1 MFRAKKIALAVA
13 LAAGFTSFAQAADV
27 EVFGRFDT
35 GFLYTINSG
44 DSKDSFE
51 MSTGHSTGSRW
62 GIKASEK
69 LNEDWT
75 LKVHLESGISSD
87 TGEFCSSCGD
97 RVFGRQLTLSLKNA
111 SFGEIAFGRSG
122 KPLSG
127 SDQFTRIRP
136 FTPFGVTY
144 GDAGLLFY
152 GKGGRIDNAVFYQS
166 PKFAGFTVLAAASTQ
181 TKNQEAQEWTDNER
195 FWGGSVD
202 WKGGNLGLMIGAEQI
217 VKKATDKA
225 DGEDNP
231 TTLYLGAYYD
241 FGVAKIMAGYQHGWN
256 LDRIGCL
263 QSVKIGGSN
272 AQVENFDADFYMLGA
287 TIPAGKGLVRLSAI
301 YMDGENGRKLS
312 SNKASVQ
319 TGAEASYWS
328 LAAGYTYPF
337 SKRTS
342 IYGVVAHLHGE
353 DAIDKDNNVTNGDG
367 DLTRYQIAVGLVHK
381 F

>member
-13 LAAGFTSFAQAADV
+13 MAAATMSMAQATEV

-35 GFLYTINSG
+35 GMMYTINSG
-44 DSKDSFE
+44 DSKDNFQMTS
-51 MSTGHSTGSRW
+51 GHTTGSRW
-62 GIKASEK
+62 GIKATEK
-69 LNEDWT
+69 LNADWT
-75 LKVHLESGISSD
+75 VRAHLESGIESD
-87 TGEFCSSCGD
+87 TGELSSSG
-97 RVFGRQLTLSLKNA
+97 RIFGRQMTISLKNP

-181 TKNQEAQEWTDNER
+181 TSKQEEAEWTDNTR
-195 FWGGSVD
+195 FWGGSID
-202 WKGGNLGLMIGAEQI
+202 WKGGNVGLMIGAEQT
-217 VKKATDKA
+217 VAKASDKA
-225 DGEDNP
+225 KGEENP

-241 FGVAKIMAGYQHGWN
+241 FGVAKIMAGYQRGWN

-263 QSVKIGGSN
+263 QNVTINGIDASDATVK
-272 AQVENFDADFYMLGA
+272 NFDANFYLLGA

-301 YMDGENGRKLS
+301 YMDGENSQELGPNLGKD
-312 SNKASVQ
+312 
-319 TGAEASYWS
+319 ASYWS
-328 LAAGYTYPF
+328 LGAGYTYPF

-353 DAIDKDNNVTNGDG
+353 DAIDKDNKASNGDG

>member
-1 MFRAKKIALAVA
+1 MVMAKKVALAVA
-13 LAAGFTSFAQAADV
+13 LAGSMVGSAQAADV

-35 GFLYTINSG
+35 GFLYTANAG
-44 DSKDSFE
+44 ESKDSFQ
-51 MSTGHSTGSRW
+51 MTSGHTTGSRW
-62 GIKASEK
+62 GIKATEK

-75 LKVHLESGISSD
+75 IRAHLESGVESD
-87 TGEFCSSCGD
+87 TGEFASSG
-97 RVFGRQLTLSLKNA
+97 RIFGRQMTLSLKNS

-152 GKGGRIDNAVFYQS
+152 GKGGRVDNAVFYQS
-166 PKFAGFTVLAAASTQ
+166 PKFAGFTVQATGSFNTSG
-181 TKNQEAQEWTDNER
+181 QEDAEWTNNTR
-195 FWGGSVD
+195 FWGGSID
-202 WKGGNLGLMIGAEQI
+202 WKGENLGLMIGTEQI
-217 VKKATDKA
+217 VKNAADKA

-241 FGVAKIMAGYQHGWN
+241 FGVMKLMAGYQHGWN

-263 QSVKIGGSN
+263 QSVKIGGNS
-272 AQVENFDADFYMLGA
+272 AQVENFDADFYLIGA
-287 TIPAGKGLVRLSAI
+287 TIPVSKGLVRLSAI

-319 TGAEASYWS
+319 TGADASYWS

-342 IYGVVAHLHGE
+342 VYGVVSHLHGG
-353 DAIDKDNNVTNGDG
+353 DAIAKGNNATNGDG
-367 DLTRYQIAVGLVHK
+367 DLTRYQVAVGLVHK

>member
-13 LAAGFTSFAQAADV
+13 MAAATMSMAQATEV

-35 GFLYTINSG
+35 GMMYTINSG
-44 DSKDSFE
+44 DSKDNFQMTS
-51 MSTGHSTGSRW
+51 GHTTGSRW
-62 GIKASEK
+62 GIKATEK
-69 LNEDWT
+69 LNADWT
-75 LKVHLESGISSD
+75 VRAHLESGIESY
-87 TGEFCSSCGD
+87 TGELSSSG
-97 RVFGRQLTLSLKNA
+97 RIFGRQMTISLKNP

-181 TKNQEAQEWTDNER
+181 TSKQEEAEWTDNTR
-195 FWGGSVD
+195 FWGGSID
-202 WKGGNLGLMIGAEQI
+202 WKGGNVGLMIGAEQT
-217 VKKATDKA
+217 VAKASDKA
-225 DGEDNP
+225 KGEENP

-241 FGVAKIMAGYQHGWN
+241 FGVAKIMAGYQRGWN

-263 QSVKIGGSN
+263 QNVTINGIDASDATVK
-272 AQVENFDADFYMLGA
+272 NFDANFYLLGA

-301 YMDGENGRKLS
+301 YMDGENSQELGPNLGKD
-312 SNKASVQ
+312 
-319 TGAEASYWS
+319 ASYWS
-328 LAAGYTYPF
+328 LGAGYTYPF

-353 DAIDKDNNVTNGDG
+353 DAIDKDNNASNGDG

>member
-13 LAAGFTSFAQAADV
+13 MAAATMSMAQATEV

-35 GFLYTINSG
+35 GMMYTINSG
-44 DSKDSFE
+44 DSKDNFQMTS
-51 MSTGHSTGSRW
+51 GHTTGSRW
-62 GIKASEK
+62 GIKATEK
-69 LNEDWT
+69 LNADWT
-75 LKVHLESGISSD
+75 VRAHLESGIESD
-87 TGEFCSSCGD
+87 TGELSSSG
-97 RVFGRQLTLSLKNA
+97 RIFGRQMTISLKNP

-181 TKNQEAQEWTDNER
+181 TSKQEEAEWTDNTR
-195 FWGGSVD
+195 FWGGSID
-202 WKGGNLGLMIGAEQI
+202 WKGGNVGLMIGAEQT
-217 VKKATDKA
+217 VAKASDKA
-225 DGEDNP
+225 KGEENP

-241 FGVAKIMAGYQHGWN
+241 FGVAKIMAGYQRGWN

-263 QSVKIGGSN
+263 QNVTINGIDASDATVK
-272 AQVENFDADFYMLGA
+272 NFDANFYLLGA

-301 YMDGENGRKLS
+301 NMDGENSQELGPNLGKD
-312 SNKASVQ
+312 
-319 TGAEASYWS
+319 ASYWS
-328 LAAGYTYPF
+328 LGAGYTYPF

-353 DAIDKDNNVTNGDG
+353 DAIDKDNNASNGDG

>member
-13 LAAGFTSFAQAADV
+13 MAAATMSMAQATEV

-35 GFLYTINSG
+35 GMMYTINSG
-44 DSKDSFE
+44 DSKDNFQMTS
-51 MSTGHSTGSRW
+51 GHTTGSRW
-62 GIKASEK
+62 GIKATEK
-69 LNEDWT
+69 LNADWT
-75 LKVHLESGISSD
+75 VRAHLESGIESD
-87 TGEFCSSCGD
+87 TGELSSSG
-97 RVFGRQLTLSLKNA
+97 RIFGRQMTISLKNP

-181 TKNQEAQEWTDNER
+181 TQKEEAQEWTDNER

-202 WKGGNLGLMIGAEQI
+202 WKGGNLGLMFGAEQT
-217 VKKATDKA
+217 VLA
-225 DGEDNP
+225 DGDKTNGQENP

-241 FGVAKIMAGYQHGWN
+241 FGVAKIMAGYQRGWN

-263 QSVKIGGSN
+263 RDVEIGSIDTDRTTK
-272 AQVENFDADFYMLGA
+272 NFDANFYLLGA

-301 YMDGENGRKLS
+301 YMDGENSQELGPNLGKD
-312 SNKASVQ
+312 
-319 TGAEASYWS
+319 ASYWS
-328 LAAGYTYPF
+328 LGAGYTYPF

-353 DAIDKDNNVTNGDG
+353 DAIDKDNNASNGDG

>member
-13 LAAGFTSFAQAADV
+13 MAAATMSMAQATEV

-35 GFLYTINSG
+35 GMMYTINSG
-44 DSKDSFE
+44 DSKDNFQMTS
-51 MSTGHSTGSRW
+51 GHTTGSRW
-62 GIKASEK
+62 GIKATEK
-69 LNEDWT
+69 LNTDWT
-75 LKVHLESGISSD
+75 VRAHLESGIESD
-87 TGEFCSSCGD
+87 TGELSSSG
-97 RVFGRQLTLSLKNA
+97 RIFGRQMTISLKNP

-166 PKFAGFTVLAAASTQ
+166 PKFAGFTVLAAASSET
-181 TKNQEAQEWTDNER
+181 NGQEADEWTDNTR
-195 FWGGSVD
+195 FWGGSID
-202 WKGGNLGLMIGAEQI
+202 WKGGNVGLMIGAEQT
-217 VKKATDKA
+217 VLA
-225 DGEDNP
+225 DGDKTNGQENP

-241 FGVAKIMAGYQHGWN
+241 FGVAKIMAGYQRGWN

-263 QSVKIGGSN
+263 RNVEIGSIDTD
-272 AQVENFDADFYMLGA
+272 ETMKNFDANFYLLGA

-301 YMDGENGRKLS
+301 YMDGKNNQELGPNLGKD
-312 SNKASVQ
+312 
-319 TGAEASYWS
+319 ASYWS
-328 LAAGYTYPF
+328 LGAGYTYPF

-353 DAIDKDNNVTNGDG
+353 DAIDKDNNASNGDG

>member
-1 MFRAKKIALAVA
+1 M
-13 LAAGFTSFAQAADV
+13 
-27 EVFGRFDT
+27 
-35 GFLYTINSG
+35 TI
-44 DSKDSFE
+44 
-51 MSTGHSTGSRW
+51 
-62 GIKASEK
+62 
-69 LNEDWT
+69 
-75 LKVHLESGISSD
+75 
-87 TGEFCSSCGD
+87 
-97 RVFGRQLTLSLKNA
+97 SLKNP

-181 TKNQEAQEWTDNER
+181 TSNQEEAEWTDNTR
-195 FWGGSVD
+195 FWGGSID
-202 WKGGNLGLMIGAEQI
+202 WKGGNVGLMIGAEQT
-217 VKKATDKA
+217 VAKASDKA
-225 DGEDNP
+225 KGEENP

-241 FGVAKIMAGYQHGWN
+241 FGVAKIMAGYQRGWN

-263 QSVKIGGSN
+263 QKVTINGIDASGDTVK
-272 AQVENFDADFYMLGA
+272 NFDANFYLLGA

-301 YMDGENGRKLS
+301 YMDGENSQELGPNLGKD
-312 SNKASVQ
+312 
-319 TGAEASYWS
+319 ASYWS
-328 LAAGYTYPF
+328 LGAGYTYPF

-353 DAIDKDNNVTNGDG
+353 DAIDKDNNASNGDG

>member
-13 LAAGFTSFAQAADV
+13 MAAATMSMAQATEV

-35 GFLYTINSG
+35 GMMYTINSG
-44 DSKDSFE
+44 DSKDNFQMTS
-51 MSTGHSTGSRW
+51 GHTTGSRW
-62 GIKASEK
+62 GIKATEK
-69 LNEDWT
+69 LNADWT
-75 LKVHLESGISSD
+75 VRAHLESGIESD
-87 TGEFCSSCGD
+87 TGEFCSSCSD
-97 RVFGRQLTLSLKNA
+97 RIFGRQMTISLKNDT
-111 SFGEIAFGRSG
+111 FGEIAFGRSG
-122 KPLSG
+122 NPLSG

-181 TKNQEAQEWTDNER
+181 TKKEEAQEWTDNER

-217 VKKATDKA
+217 VVAADDKA
-225 DGEDNP
+225 EGNENP

-241 FGVAKIMAGYQHGWN
+241 FGVAKIMAGYQRGWN

-263 QSVKIGGSN
+263 QSVKFN
-272 AQVENFDADFYMLGA
+272 DTKADVKNFDANFYLLGA
-287 TIPAGKGLVRLSAI
+287 TIPVGKGLVRLSAI
-301 YMDGENGRKLS
+301 YMDGENSQELGPNLGKD
-312 SNKASVQ
+312 
-319 TGAEASYWS
+319 ASYWS
-328 LAAGYTYPF
+328 LGAGYTYPF

-353 DAIDKDNNVTNGDG
+353 DAIDKDNNASNGDG

>member
-13 LAAGFTSFAQAADV
+13 MAAATMSMAQATEV
-27 EVFGRFDT
+27 EMFGRFDT
-35 GFLYTINSG
+35 GMMYTINSG
-44 DSKDSFE
+44 DSKDNFQMTS
-51 MSTGHSTGSRW
+51 GHTTGSRW
-62 GIKASEK
+62 GIKATEK
-69 LNEDWT
+69 LNADWT
-75 LKVHLESGISSD
+75 VRAHLESGIESD
-87 TGEFCSSCGD
+87 TGELSSSG
-97 RVFGRQLTLSLKNA
+97 RIFGRQMTISLKNP

-181 TKNQEAQEWTDNER
+181 TSKQEEAEWTDNTR
-195 FWGGSVD
+195 FWGGSID
-202 WKGGNLGLMIGAEQI
+202 WKGGNVGLMIGAEQT
-217 VKKATDKA
+217 VAKASDKA
-225 DGEDNP
+225 KGEENP

-241 FGVAKIMAGYQHGWN
+241 FGVAKIMAGYQRGWN

-263 QSVKIGGSN
+263 QNVTINGIDASDATVK
-272 AQVENFDADFYMLGA
+272 NFDANFYLLGA

-301 YMDGENGRKLS
+301 YMDGENSQELGPNLGKD
-312 SNKASVQ
+312 
-319 TGAEASYWS
+319 ASYWS
-328 LAAGYTYPF
+328 LGAGYTYPF

-353 DAIDKDNNVTNGDG
+353 DAIDKDNNASNGDG

>member
-13 LAAGFTSFAQAADV
+13 MAAVTMSMAQATEV

-35 GFLYTINSG
+35 GMMYTINSG
-44 DSKDSFE
+44 DSKDNFQMTS
-51 MSTGHSTGSRW
+51 GHTTGSRW
-62 GIKASEK
+62 GIKATEK
-69 LNEDWT
+69 LNADWT
-75 LKVHLESGISSD
+75 VRAHLESGIESD
-87 TGEFCSSCGD
+87 TGELSSSG
-97 RVFGRQLTLSLKNA
+97 RIFGRQMTISLKNP

-152 GKGGRIDNAVFYQS
+152 GKGGRIDNAMFYQS

-181 TKNQEAQEWTDNER
+181 TSNQEEAEWTDNTR
-195 FWGGSVD
+195 FWGGSID
-202 WKGGNLGLMIGAEQI
+202 WKGGNVGLMIGAEQT
-217 VKKATDKA
+217 VAKASDKA
-225 DGEDNP
+225 KGEENP

-241 FGVAKIMAGYQHGWN
+241 FGVAKIMAGYQRGWN

-263 QSVKIGGSN
+263 QNVTINGIDASGDTVK
-272 AQVENFDADFYMLGA
+272 NFDANFYLLGA

-301 YMDGENGRKLS
+301 YMDGENSQELGPNLGKD
-312 SNKASVQ
+312 
-319 TGAEASYWS
+319 ASYWS
-328 LAAGYTYPF
+328 LGAGYTYPF

-353 DAIDKDNNVTNGDG
+353 DAIDKDNNASNGDG

>member
-13 LAAGFTSFAQAADV
+13 MAAATMSMAQATEV

-35 GFLYTINSG
+35 GMMYTINSG
-44 DSKDSFE
+44 DSKDNFQMTS
-51 MSTGHSTGSRW
+51 GHTTGSRW
-62 GIKASEK
+62 GIKATEK
-69 LNEDWT
+69 LNADWT
-75 LKVHLESGISSD
+75 VRAHLESGIESD
-87 TGEFCSSCGD
+87 TGELSSSG
-97 RVFGRQLTLSLKNA
+97 RIFGRQMTISLKNP

-181 TKNQEAQEWTDNER
+181 TSNQEEAEWTDNTR
-195 FWGGSVD
+195 FWGGSID
-202 WKGGNLGLMIGAEQI
+202 WKGGNVGLMIGAEQT
-217 VKKATDKA
+217 VAKASDKA
-225 DGEDNP
+225 KGEENP

-241 FGVAKIMAGYQHGWN
+241 FGVAKIMAGYQRGWN

-263 QSVKIGGSN
+263 RDVEIGSIDTDKTTK
-272 AQVENFDADFYMLGA
+272 NFDANFYLLGA
-287 TIPAGKGLVRLSAI
+287 TIPAGKGRVRLSAI
-301 YMDGENGRKLS
+301 YMDGENSQELGPNLGKD
-312 SNKASVQ
+312 
-319 TGAEASYWS
+319 ASYWS
-328 LAAGYTYPF
+328 LGAGYTYPF

-353 DAIDKDNNVTNGDG
+353 DAIDKDNNASNGDG

>member
-13 LAAGFTSFAQAADV
+13 MAAATMSMAQATEV

-35 GFLYTINSG
+35 GMMYTINSG
-44 DSKDSFE
+44 DSKDNFQMTS
-51 MSTGHSTGSRW
+51 GHTTGSRW
-62 GIKASEK
+62 GIKATEK
-69 LNEDWT
+69 LNADWT
-75 LKVHLESGISSD
+75 VRAHLESGIESD
-87 TGEFCSSCGD
+87 TGELSSSG
-97 RVFGRQLTLSLKNA
+97 RIFGRQMTISLKNP

-181 TKNQEAQEWTDNER
+181 TSKQEEAEWTDNTR
-195 FWGGSVD
+195 FWGGSID
-202 WKGGNLGLMIGAEQI
+202 WKGGNVGLMIGAEQT
-217 VKKATDKA
+217 VAKASDKA
-225 DGEDNP
+225 KGEENP

-241 FGVAKIMAGYQHGWN
+241 FGVAKIMAGYQRGWN

-263 QSVKIGGSN
+263 RDVEIGSIDTDKTTK
-272 AQVENFDADFYMLGA
+272 NFDANFYLLGA

-301 YMDGENGRKLS
+301 YMDGENSQELGPNLGKD
-312 SNKASVQ
+312 
-319 TGAEASYWS
+319 ASYWS
-328 LAAGYTYPF
+328 LGAGYTYPF

-353 DAIDKDNNVTNGDG
+353 DAIDKDNNASNGDG

>member
-1 MFRAKKIALAVA
+1 MFRAKKNALAVA
-13 LAAGFTSFAQAADV
+13 MAAATMSMAQATEV

-35 GFLYTINSG
+35 GMMYTINSG
-44 DSKDSFE
+44 DSKDNFQMTS
-51 MSTGHSTGSRW
+51 GHTTGSRW
-62 GIKASEK
+62 GIKATEK
-69 LNEDWT
+69 LNADWT
-75 LKVHLESGISSD
+75 VRAHLESGIESD
-87 TGEFCSSCGD
+87 TGELSSSG
-97 RVFGRQLTLSLKNA
+97 RIFGRQMTISLKNP

-181 TKNQEAQEWTDNER
+181 TSNQEEAEWTDNTR
-195 FWGGSVD
+195 FWGGSID
-202 WKGGNLGLMIGAEQI
+202 WKGGNVGLMIGAEQT
-217 VKKATDKA
+217 VAKASDKA
-225 DGEDNP
+225 KGEENP

-241 FGVAKIMAGYQHGWN
+241 FGVAKIMAGYQRGWN

-263 QSVKIGGSN
+263 QNVTINGIDASGDTVK
-272 AQVENFDADFYMLGA
+272 NFDANFYLLSA

-301 YMDGENGRKLS
+301 YMDGENSQELGPNLGKD
-312 SNKASVQ
+312 
-319 TGAEASYWS
+319 ASYWS
-328 LAAGYTYPF
+328 LGAGYTYPF

-353 DAIDKDNNVTNGDG
+353 DAIDKDNNASNGDG

>member
-13 LAAGFTSFAQAADV
+13 MAAATMSMAQATEV

-35 GFLYTINSG
+35 GMMYTINSG
-44 DSKDSFE
+44 DSKDNFQMTS
-51 MSTGHSTGSRW
+51 GHTTGSRW
-62 GIKASEK
+62 GIKATEK
-69 LNEDWT
+69 LNADWT
-75 LKVHLESGISSD
+75 VRAHLESGIESD
-87 TGEFCSSCGD
+87 TGELSSSG
-97 RVFGRQLTLSLKNA
+97 RIFGRQMTISLKNP

-181 TKNQEAQEWTDNER
+181 TSNQEEAEWTDNIR
-195 FWGGSVD
+195 FWGGSID
-202 WKGGNLGLMIGAEQI
+202 WKGGNVGLMIGAEQT
-217 VKKATDKA
+217 VAKASDKA
-225 DGEDNP
+225 KGEENP

-241 FGVAKIMAGYQHGWN
+241 FGVAKIMAGYQRGWN

-263 QSVKIGGSN
+263 RDVEIGSIDTDKTTK
-272 AQVENFDADFYMLGA
+272 NFDANFYLLGA

-301 YMDGENGRKLS
+301 YMDGENSQELGPNLGKD
-312 SNKASVQ
+312 
-319 TGAEASYWS
+319 ASYWS
-328 LAAGYTYPF
+328 LGAGYTYPF

-353 DAIDKDNNVTNGDG
+353 DAIDKDNNASNGDG

>member
-13 LAAGFTSFAQAADV
+13 MAAAAMSMAQATEV

-35 GFLYTINSG
+35 GMMYTINSG
-44 DSKDSFE
+44 DSKDNFQMTS
-51 MSTGHSTGSRW
+51 GHTTGSRW
-62 GIKASEK
+62 GIKATEK
-69 LNEDWT
+69 LNADWT
-75 LKVHLESGISSD
+75 VRAHLESGIESD
-87 TGEFCSSCGD
+87 TGELSSSG
-97 RVFGRQLTLSLKNA
+97 RIFGRQMTISLKNP

-181 TKNQEAQEWTDNER
+181 TSKQEEAEWTDNTR
-195 FWGGSVD
+195 FWGGSID
-202 WKGGNLGLMIGAEQI
+202 WKGGNVGLMIGAEQT
-217 VKKATDKA
+217 VAKASDKA
-225 DGEDNP
+225 KGEENP

-241 FGVAKIMAGYQHGWN
+241 FGVAKIMAGYQRGWN

-263 QSVKIGGSN
+263 QNVTINGIDASDATVK
-272 AQVENFDADFYMLGA
+272 NFDANFYLLGA

-301 YMDGENGRKLS
+301 YMDGENSQELGPNLGKD
-312 SNKASVQ
+312 
-319 TGAEASYWS
+319 ASYWS
-328 LAAGYTYPF
+328 LGAGYTYPF

-353 DAIDKDNNVTNGDG
+353 DAIDKDNNASNGDG

>member
-13 LAAGFTSFAQAADV
+13 MAAATMSMAQATEV

-35 GFLYTINSG
+35 GMMYTINSG
-44 DSKDSFE
+44 DSKDNFQMTS
-51 MSTGHSTGSRW
+51 GHTTGSRW
-62 GIKASEK
+62 GIKATEK
-69 LNEDWT
+69 LNADWT
-75 LKVHLESGISSD
+75 VRAHLESGIESD
-87 TGEFCSSCGD
+87 TGELSSSG
-97 RVFGRQLTLSLKNA
+97 RIFGRQMTISLKNP

-166 PKFAGFTVLAAASTQ
+166 PKFAGFTVLAAASSET
-181 TKNQEAQEWTDNER
+181 NGQEADEWTDNTR
-195 FWGGSVD
+195 FWGGSID
-202 WKGGNLGLMIGAEQI
+202 WKGGNVGLMIGAEQT
-217 VKKATDKA
+217 VLA
-225 DGEDNP
+225 DGDKTDGQENP

-241 FGVAKIMAGYQHGWN
+241 FGVAKIMAGYQRGWN

-263 QSVKIGGSN
+263 RDVEIGSIDTDSTKK
-272 AQVENFDADFYMLGA
+272 NFDANFYLLGA

-301 YMDGENGRKLS
+301 YMDGENSQELGPNLGKD
-312 SNKASVQ
+312 
-319 TGAEASYWS
+319 ASYWS
-328 LAAGYTYPF
+328 LGAGYTYPF

-353 DAIDKDNNVTNGDG
+353 DAIDKDNNASNGDG

>member
-13 LAAGFTSFAQAADV
+13 MAAATMSMAQATEV

-35 GFLYTINSG
+35 GMMYTINSG
-44 DSKDSFE
+44 DSKDNFQMTS
-51 MSTGHSTGSRW
+51 GHTTGSRW
-62 GIKASEK
+62 GIKATEK
-69 LNEDWT
+69 LNADWT
-75 LKVHLESGISSD
+75 VRAHLESGIESD
-87 TGEFCSSCGD
+87 TGELSSSS
-97 RVFGRQLTLSLKNA
+97 RIFGRQMTISLKNP

-181 TKNQEAQEWTDNER
+181 TSKQEEAEWTDNTR
-195 FWGGSVD
+195 FWGGSID
-202 WKGGNLGLMIGAEQI
+202 WKGGNVGLMIGAEQT
-217 VKKATDKA
+217 VAKASDKA
-225 DGEDNP
+225 KGEENP

-241 FGVAKIMAGYQHGWN
+241 FGVAKIMAGYQRGWN

-263 QSVKIGGSN
+263 QNVTINGIDASDATVK
-272 AQVENFDADFYMLGA
+272 NFDANFYLLGA

-301 YMDGENGRKLS
+301 YMDGENSQELGPNLGKD
-312 SNKASVQ
+312 
-319 TGAEASYWS
+319 ASYWS
-328 LAAGYTYPF
+328 LGAGYTYPF

-353 DAIDKDNNVTNGDG
+353 DAIDKDNNASNGDG